1 MREYRLTP
9 KAEFDDMPD
18 IWEYSFQKFGYDQ
31 ANKYTDGLWAE
42 FQNLADRSP
51 TSGLNRNDIGKGY
64 RSQFYGSHTI
74 YFKNA
79 NYGAEI
85 IRILGQ
91 RMDPIKHL

>member
-51 TSGLNRNDIGKGY
+51 TSG
-64 RSQFYGSHTI
+64 
-74 YFKNA
+74 
-79 NYGAEI
+79 
-85 IRILGQ
+85 
-91 RMDPIKHL
+91 

>member
-64 RSQFYGSHTI
+64 RSQFYGSQPFISRMLITVPKS
-74 YFKNA
+74 FVFLA
-79 NYGAEI
+79 NEWI
-85 IRILGQ
+85 Q
-91 RMDPIKHL
+91 